1 MTTLVL
7 NYSASLFESIYA
19 LLQNIANALLLA
31 RQYQANHYAA
41 KALSD
46 AEYNGKEYYRILS
59 EMNKASRKQYGV
71 K

>member
-19 LLQNIANALLLA
+19 LLQNIANAFLLA
-31 RQYQANHYAA
+31 RQMQANHYAA
-41 KALSD
+41 KLLSD

-59 EMNKASRKQYGV
+59 EMNDASRKSYGV